1 METFQDFTGSVPKD
15 GRYNCLTV
23 KRAHL
28 SKMTTGSSEEL
39 KKTLENATEMTQE
52 DSTKLDQILEL
63 VKEINSDDVQKVQ
76 ASIERAILESSAHIF
91 RTFDGS
97 GNNLRQPSWGKANEL
112 LIRKSS
118 PDFDPTQ
125 DIAIRGASN
134 PNPRIISNSIC
145 KGTSTQSSAG
155 LSDMAWAWGQFL
167 DHEIDLTPTQEPP
180 EYPTPETL
188 NIVTPSLATD
198 PNENYPG
205 RTIPFTRSAFSKVSG
220 VRQQPNIISSFVDA
234 TNVYGSNVTRAFV
247 LRRLDGTGKLKTTTA
262 NNGEILPPYNF
273 DKLPNAAPGGSNP
286 EDFFLCGDIRSNEQA
301 LLTSMHALMVRE
313 HNRLCDVFAANDS
326 NLSEEMLYQKAR
338 RFISGFMQQIT
349 YAEFLPALLGSSVV
363 SGPGTATYNSSIN
376 TSIATEFSTVGYRI
390 GHSMISPHLALGPN
404 ASSSVPLRDIFFV
417 PSYLQQNGCDDLLI
431 GATKQLSQEID
442 GIIVEDLRSFLF
454 GPPSATLMHDLASLN
469 IQRGRDHGIGAYND
483 LRQAY
488 GLTRISNFSSLPTTS
503 ANQTKLENLYDNV
516 DDIDPWV
523 MGISETHLPDCSTG
537 PLFFQIIKTQFDA
550 LKYGDRFW
558 FENDS
563 ALSSSEITTIKNTSL
578 RDIMIRNTQYSAN
591 DFNANVFH
599 VPLQ

>member
-28 SKMTTGSSEEL
+28 NTMTTGSSEEL
-39 KKTLENATEMTQE
+39 KKTLENLNDVQKMAQE

-63 VKEINSDDVQKVQ
+63 VKEINLKKVQ
-76 ASIERAILESSAHIF
+76 ASIERAILESSAYVF

-97 GNNLRQPSWGKANEL
+97 GNNLRHPTWGKGNDL
-112 LIRKSS
+112 LIRISS
-118 PDFDPTQ
+118 PDYDPAQ
-125 DIAIRGASN
+125 QVAIRGASN

-145 KGTSTQSSAG
+145 KGISAPSSAR
-155 LSDMAWAWGQFL
+155 LSDIAWAWGQFL
-167 DHEIDLTPTQEPP
+167 DHEIDLTPTQKPP
-180 EYPTPETL
+180 EYPIPETL
-188 NIVTPSLATD
+188 NIVTPSVATD

-205 RTIPFTRSAFSKVSG
+205 RTIPFTRSAFSEVSG

-234 TNVYGSNVTRAFV
+234 TNVYGSNVTRAYA

-273 DKLPNAAPGGSNP
+273 DKLPNAAPSGSNP

-301 LLTSMHALMVRE
+301 LLTAMHALLVRE
-313 HNRLCDVFAANDS
+313 HNRLCDVFAANDPT
-326 NLSEEMLYQKAR
+326 LSEEMLYQKAR
-338 RFISGFMQQIT
+338 RFVSGFMQQIT
-349 YAEFLPALLGSSVV
+349 YAEFLPALLGSSAV
-363 SGPGTATYNSSIN
+363 SGTYNSSIN
-376 TSIATEFSTVGYRI
+376 ASIATEFSTVGYRI

-404 ASSSVPLRDIFFV
+404 GSSSVPLRDIFFV

-442 GIIVEDLRSFLF
+442 GILVEDLRSFLF

-537 PLFFQIIKTQFDA
+537 PLFFQIIKTQFDV
-550 LKYGDRFW
+550 LKSGDRFW

-591 DFNANVFH
+591 DFNANVFII
-599 VPLQ
+599 P